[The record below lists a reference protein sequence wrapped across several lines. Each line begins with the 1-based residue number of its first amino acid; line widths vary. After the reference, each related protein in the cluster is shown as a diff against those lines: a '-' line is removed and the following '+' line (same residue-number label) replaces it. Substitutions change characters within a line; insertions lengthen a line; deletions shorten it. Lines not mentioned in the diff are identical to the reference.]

1 MRRITAKEGGAV
13 QTHRHC
19 EPVCVQ
25 RTGRTAIAAEVG
37 ATGRS
42 PLHSL
47 YRGLLRFARLGASA
61 LRAEASARGAM
72 TTACTIA
79 RTLQNSMSITGA
91 PFIPDVIPLGL
102 MCCNN

>member
-42 PLHSL
+42 PLHSFVQVIAS
-47 YRGLLRFARLGASA
+47 LRSPSRQGLGAST
-61 LRAEASARGAM
+61 LRAEAFSAWRNDN
-72 TTACTIA
+72 
-79 RTLQNSMSITGA
+79 RLYHR
-91 PFIPDVIPLGL
+91 
-102 MCCNN
+102 